1 MKYNLPQNAENG
13 IIDLAKKHGIR
24 KVILF
29 GSRARGD
36 NRERS
41 DIDIAVS
48 GGNITEFALDTEEEI
63 ETLLMFDVVDLDK
76 YVQPELLA
84 EIERDGVILYE
95 KI

>member
-1 MKYNLPQNAENG
+1 MKYNLPQNVENG
-13 IIDLAKKHGIR
+13 IIELAEKCGIS

-36 NRERS
+36 NRDRS

-48 GGNITEFALDTEEEI
+48 GGNITEFALDAEEAI
-63 ETLLMFDVVDLDK
+63 DTLLMFDVIDLDK
-76 YVQPELLA
+76 YVQPELIA

-95 KI
+95 KV

>member
-1 MKYNLPQNAENG
+1 MKYNLPEDAENG
-13 IIDLAKKHGIR
+13 IIDLAKKHGIS

-29 GSRARGD
+29 GSRARND

-41 DIDIAVS
+41 DIDLAVS
-48 GGNITEFALDTEEEI
+48 GGNITEFALDAEEEI
-63 ETLLMFDVVDLDK
+63 ETLLMFDIIDLDK